1 MAEYIYSSKGFSM
14 PGWGGW
20 SPMKHLGSENLSIDL
35 STRMD
40 IMEKLGLSPLKSTVA
55 KTQQEQQQLQ
65 QQQQEQQEQQQQ
77 QQQQEQQNQQ
87 DQQKDEKQAWKD
99 QVWSQVAG
107 AATAA
112 IMDRI
117 LNPKKAPPP
126 DFKNP
131 ASGLAGIQFGQ

>member
-55 KTQQEQQQLQ
+55 KTQQEQQQLFLGACWVGGWLK
-65 QQQQEQQEQQQQ
+65 EQ
-77 QQQQEQQNQQ
+77 
-87 DQQKDEKQAWKD
+87 
-99 QVWSQVAG
+99 
-107 AATAA
+107 AT
-112 IMDRI
+112 
-117 LNPKKAPPP
+117 
-126 DFKNP
+126 
-131 ASGLAGIQFGQ
+131 

>member
-65 QQQQEQQEQQQQ
+65 QQQEQQEQ